1 MTWRIAGPEWTWWS
15 KATSIPVQQPLERS
29 ASTVVPQKFWWSLVM
44 KFTSLRLGGWRF
56 QPICKN
62 IVKLDHGSLSRDKT
76 TFYRKPPPRFIHL
89 NSWIFKCKLFSKHTH
104 THTICTLKSLKHWS
118 STSCPLGKNTFGQRW
133 EILHST
139 QSLMVPH
146 TFVDCKR
153 GSIIG

>member
-104 THTICTLKSLKHWS
+104 NMYIKIIKTLKFHIMPPWKEYLWTKMRDSPLNPKFDGAPYLCWLQEGVHNRLK
-118 STSCPLGKNTFGQRW
+118 
-133 EILHST
+133 
-139 QSLMVPH
+139 
-146 TFVDCKR
+146 
-153 GSIIG
+153 